1 MEILKSEAAGIPGGG
16 GRSRP
21 QIDGRFRRTD
31 ASPSLVRSLRRNE
44 PIAPSFSPFHLPLFR
59 FSAFEFPAYL
69 SPSIDT
75 YRGYRF

>member
-44 PIAPSFSPFHLPLFR
+44 PIAPSFSPPSTFRSFDSPLLNFPPIYLP
-59 FSAFEFPAYL
+59 P
-69 SPSIDT
+69 
-75 YRGYRF
+75 